1 MNYQGNVNVK
11 CTCKNFEECG
21 WLCCHYLRILD
32 NHSIEKIQEK
42 YILTRWTK
50 SAKKD
55 VWEKMFNNQDPYGK
69 DNDKHQRLLALQWRH
84 NMGRKMY
91 NFVLKAQYNNDA
103 RRVVEYLCNKAYEE
117 VQKLLE
123 DSMQEQPSQPI
134 VSGTEILVLD
144 PNKSVTNGR
153 KKRIKGH

>member
-55 VWEKMFNNQDPYGK
+55 VWEKMFNNQDPCGK
-69 DNDKHQRLLALQWRH
+69 DNDKHQRLLALHWKH

-91 NFVLKAQYNNDA
+91 NLVLKGQHNNDS
-103 RRVVEYLCNKAYEE
+103 RRVVEDLSKHMKKFKSYYKIQCKNNRHNPLCRM
-117 VQKLLE
+117 QK
-123 DSMQEQPSQPI
+123 SWYYTQINQ
-134 VSGTEILVLD
+134 
-144 PNKSVTNGR
+144 
-153 KKRIKGH
+153 